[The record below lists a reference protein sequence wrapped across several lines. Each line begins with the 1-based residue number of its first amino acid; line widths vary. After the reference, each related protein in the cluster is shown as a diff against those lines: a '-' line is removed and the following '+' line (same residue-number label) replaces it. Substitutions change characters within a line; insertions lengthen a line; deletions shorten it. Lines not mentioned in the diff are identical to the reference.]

1 MIKKVSDLKG
11 LPKDIAFVGAAL
23 VAALWAAAPGS
34 AGGHKARP
42 LRNALPSNLMTPMTG
57 AYAENELNTDIR
69 YSP

>member
-23 VAALWAAAPGS
+23 VSALWAAQPWQCGPAQGP
-34 AGGHKARP
+34 
-42 LRNALPSNLMTPMTG
+42 LPSSLMTPMTS

>member
-34 AGGHKARP
+34 ADGHKAR
-42 LRNALPSNLMTPMTG
+42 R
-57 AYAENELNTDIR
+57 YAMHFLQI
-69 YSP
+69 